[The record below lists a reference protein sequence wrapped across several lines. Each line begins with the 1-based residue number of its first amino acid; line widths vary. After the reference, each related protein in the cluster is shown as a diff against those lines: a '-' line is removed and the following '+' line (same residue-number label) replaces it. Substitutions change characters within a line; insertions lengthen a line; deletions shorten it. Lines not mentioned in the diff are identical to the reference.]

1 MLRKTLATPT
11 LALVLATSTLLY
23 GCGDSP
29 DTPDASRIDAMK
41 PGGTFS
47 LAWSIV
53 NGGSPISCTDVG
65 AVAVSIIL
73 IPQGSASG
81 EAESFPCASG
91 QASSRNFTPGTYD
104 ISIDIRAA
112 GSRSLLPARVRID
125 GIEIKLNEE
134 TALPAQEFSIEPI
147 GDFHFVV
154 DTGATAGN
162 CAPTDS
168 DGGGLIGLA
177 FALKN
182 SADVCVPTEFV
193 IADGSEP
200 GGTYTNDCVTVPAAF
215 PCIGS
220 DQQVSVAGATS
231 GALSLQI
238 TGQKGPVEAP
248 VDCYDRV
255 SNFDLPGA
263 GLVKDLGSLLL
274 ALEYSIECDPDFMFP
289 DGGMLFDAGP

>member
-1 MLRKTLATPT
+1 MLRKTLATI
-11 LALVLATSTLLY
+11 LLVLPLLH

-29 DTPDASRIDAMK
+29 DTPDASLIDAMK
-41 PGGTFS
+41 AGGTFS
-47 LAWSIV
+47 LGWSIV
-53 NGGSPISCTDVG
+53 NNGSPISCTDVG

-81 EAESFPCASG
+81 ETESFPCASG

-112 GSRSLLPARVRID
+112 GSRSLLPARVLMD

-134 TALPAQEFSIEPI
+134 TVLPAQEFSIEPV

-162 CAPTDS
+162 CAPTGA
-168 DGGGLIGLA
+168 DGGGLTGLG

-182 SADVCVPTEFV
+182 SAGACVPTEFV

-200 GGTYTNDCVTVPAAF
+200 GGTYTNDCIAASAAF

-220 DQQVSVAGATS
+220 DQQVSVVGATS

-238 TGQKGPVEAP
+238 TGQKEGPI
-248 VDCYDRV
+248 DCYDRV

-274 ALEYSIECDPDFMFP
+274 SLEYSVACDPDFMLP
-289 DGGMLFDAGP
+289 DGGMLFDAGA